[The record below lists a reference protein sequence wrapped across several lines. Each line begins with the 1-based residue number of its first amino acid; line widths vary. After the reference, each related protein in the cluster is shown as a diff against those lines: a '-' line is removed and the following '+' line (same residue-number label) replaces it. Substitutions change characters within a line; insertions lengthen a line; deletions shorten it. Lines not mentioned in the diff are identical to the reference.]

1 MIQRP
6 TPTKQATVKL
16 TQREAEAV
24 LEACDHFQ
32 EASSSLSGS
41 LSVNVARAMRKI
53 AAELGRG
60 RRSEKQNRANLGLVN
75 IIEQLRGEVAARDAL
90 LAEALDMLKDML
102 GIEDEDCQ
110 HGWDRE
116 PPCPCKW
123 CEDAKPLIRKIEA
136 LGPTEP
142 AGDDE

>member
-60 RRSEKQNRANLGLVN
+60 RRSE
-75 IIEQLRGEVAARDAL
+75 GEMSDV
-90 LAEALDMLKDML
+90 
-102 GIEDEDCQ
+102 
-110 HGWDRE
+110 
-116 PPCPCKW
+116 
-123 CEDAKPLIRKIEA
+123 
-136 LGPTEP
+136 
-142 AGDDE
+142 